1 MTKAK
6 PPKTATPPKKQRH
19 AVLLA
24 LRDKDDQPD
33 DATAR
38 ILTRPEVQAA
48 AVIQI
53 MEGDNHDINS
63 LIRELS
69 GQVAAVN
76 RGDLSRAE
84 AMLIAQAHTLDE
96 IFSSLARRS
105 CRNING
111 GYLNAAECY
120 MRLALKAQ
128 SQCRTTLEA
137 LAEIKNPR
145 PVAFVRQANISNGP
159 QQVNNGTS
167 ALSRPRE
174 IKTEQN
180 QLSEGGN
187 ELLPDTRAQ
196 GAESGANS
204 TLEAVGKIDGAKVP
218 RG

>member
-6 PPKTATPPKKQRH
+6 TPNAATPPKKQRH

-159 QQVNNGTS
+159 QQVNNGIPVPGD
-167 ALSRPRE
+167 ASRAE
-174 IKTEQN
+174 NSQN
-180 QLSEGGN
+180 LQN
-187 ELLPDTRAQ
+187 KLLESQYAQRMDTGTTGPASGVNSQMATVGAIDRA
-196 GAESGANS
+196 
-204 TLEAVGKIDGAKVP
+204 
-218 RG
+218 